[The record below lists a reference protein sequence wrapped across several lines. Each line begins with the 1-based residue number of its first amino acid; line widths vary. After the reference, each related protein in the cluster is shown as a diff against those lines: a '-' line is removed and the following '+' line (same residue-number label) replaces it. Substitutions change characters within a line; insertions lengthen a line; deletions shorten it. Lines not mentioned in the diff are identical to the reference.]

1 MAIKFLDSIDLT
13 GGEIQNVIVQNLGTN
28 PTGLGAGQI
37 YYNTAANELRYYN
50 GTSFVT
56 LGTAGAGIQTITG
69 EPVSPQLP

>member
-56 LGTAGAGIQTITG
+56 L
-69 EPVSPQLP
+69 